1 MFECGEVVEI
11 CIIYRVKGIVKERQQ
26 KVVILK
32 ILEDKFQVCDFVL
45 ASNKKSFRRV
55 QTNQGVGFASIA
67 NIYMVKEERCNC
79 VGLYLINPQRQIDF
93 ILRKNEEWKLERA
106 EKRQKRAQAKIVRAQ
121 KHIERMKKQKQLKA
135 ERKKREQKYISAYS
149 IAMMNNDKEK
159 MKEIESVVGYAPI
172 PGGGKS
178 RSCYRIRTRE
188 YKA

>member
-11 CIIYRVKGIVKERQQ
+11 GIIYRVKGIVKERQQ

-32 ILEDKFQVCDFVL
+32 ILEDKFQVCDFIL

-67 NIYMVKEERCNC
+67 NIYMVKEEQCNC

-121 KHIERMKKQKQLKA
+121 KYIERMKKQKQLKA

>member
-1 MFECGEVVEI
+1 MFQCGDIVEI
-11 CIIYRVKGIVKERQQ
+11 GISYRVKEIAKERKQ
-26 KVVILK
+26 KVVILR
-32 ILEDKFQVCDFVL
+32 ISDGKFQVCDFVF
-45 ASNKKSFRRV
+45 ASNKKAFKKV
-55 QTNQGVGFASIA
+55 QTNQGVGFAKIS
-67 NIYMVKEERCNC
+67 NIYMVKEEQCNC

-93 ILRKNEEWKLERA
+93 ILRKNEEWKLARA
-106 EKRQKRAQAKIVRAQ
+106 EKRQKRAQAKIERTQ

-135 ERKKREQKYISAYS
+135 ERQKREQKYIQAYS